1 MKRLVLFLESK
12 SPSTRIFL
20 TALPTAAVFYFGAFL
35 SNWITQLWQGSDWR
49 WKLGVHGL
57 LFIFFGTLL
66 VTFARLFKATQADI
80 ANARQNEL
88 NRAEA
93 QRDLDRDA
101 LNAAHAHCDR
111 VISGRIGQVTEKY
124 ESPAS
129 FLERFCASTSAIQ
142 AYVRAAYLTFE
153 DKFGNGSDPL
163 QRINFEVTFMTMSYK
178 DNHITICACANRE
191 NRAPRSMV
199 LREKDRDIYKHTETA
214 KIYAAA
220 RPEPIIV
227 GNTSQAKGYA
237 ELYAGELARLCSSI
251 IYPVLSDKN
260 ELLGT
265 IVVHCDRPNFFSA
278 ERNKYWFELLEVF
291 AKRIALEKRKLDVL
305 ATIQPRE
312 LKLTLPIPKPI

>member
-1 MKRLVLFLESK
+1 M
-12 SPSTRIFL
+12 RIFL
-20 TALPTAAVFYFGAFL
+20 TALPTAAAFYFGAFL
-35 SNWITQLWQGSDWR
+35 SDWIAQLWQGADWK
-49 WKLGVHGL
+49 WKVGVHGL
-57 LFIFFGTLL
+57 LFIFLATLL
-66 VTFARLFKATQADI
+66 VTFARLFKATQTDI
-80 ANARQNEL
+80 AMTRQNEL
-88 NRAEA
+88 QRAQA

-111 VISGRIGQVTEKY
+111 VISERIGQVTGQY

-129 FLERFCASTSAIQ
+129 FLERFCASINAIQ

-163 QRINFEVTFMTMSYK
+163 QRINFELTFMTMSYQ
-178 DNHITICACANRE
+178 DNEITICACANRE

-199 LREKDRDIYKHTETA
+199 LRAKDKGIYKHTETA
-214 KIYAAA
+214 KIYAAP
-220 RPEPIIV
+220 RPEPV
-227 GNTSQAKGYA
+227 VVSDTSQAKGYA
-237 ELYAGELARLCSSI
+237 ELYPGELARLRSSI

-265 IVVHCDRPNFFSA
+265 LVIHCDRPNFFSR

-305 ATIQPRE
+305 TTIQPRE
-312 LKLTLPIPKPI
+312 LKLALPIPKAL